1 MSSVQ
6 IQVIILRQTNQAVLM
21 SFKVLS
27 VLTVCITCV
36 LFASNLYAKSQ
47 EYYRW
52 MDKAGVTHYGLNP
65 PESSLS
71 TKILIDTHQPKL
83 EPNKSQPNKSELK
96 HTQDEQGVDENE
108 VNRIKAQRQKQCD
121 AERERISWL
130 ERKRLKRVRED
141 GRLRILTR
149 DDVAQRL
156 AEAKKFIREA
166 CQ

>member
-6 IQVIILRQTNQAVLM
+6 IQIIILRQTNQAVLM
-21 SFKVLS
+21 SLKVLS

-52 MDKAGVTHYGLNP
+52 TDKAGVTHYGLNP
-65 PESSLS
+65 PENSLS

-83 EPNKSQPNKSELK
+83 EPNKSELK

-156 AEAKKFIREA
+156 AEAKKLIREA